1 MECYVAST
9 IFVID
14 SSPAVRRMVEQIST
28 PEGYDVIGFQD
39 GPTALEAARKLSPN
53 LIITDYHLDNMTFSG
68 FCKEVHKL
76 DHLTETYIIAL
87 TGTTDKLDE
96 SHLKSLGVKAFL
108 KKPFQSDNLLD
119 IIKDLDQANVS
130 TNGSR
135 KKKRAWPPTSSAT
148 DSDDDEPLEEPADET
163 QDQQEDLNLT
173 IAFPVQTEPP
183 AKKESPMA
191 PAAPAPATA
200 RQPASEPEDAMK
212 GLFEQ
217 LLQSMSEK
225 TEKKIADMLPQ
236 MVGNKLAGLV
246 AKAVETEVQQQLGA
260 GLSQERLTQVIEP
273 LLTKELPKVLTSGLA
288 VLEPIIRHSI
298 FEVAG
303 PMIQE
308 NIEQM
313 VREQTE
319 MVNTTL
325 PDVVREHLKLIED
338 RVQEEIKRAATA
350 QTQKLADEIVR
361 AAADEQ
367 IQQAVQKLIPTI
379 AEDQIKAEI
388 ARLIQAA

>member
-1 MECYVAST
+1 VAST

-28 PEGYDVIGFQD
+28 PAGYDVVGFQD

-76 DHLTETYIIAL
+76 DNLTETYIIAL
-87 TGTTDKLDE
+87 TGATDKLDE
-96 SHLKSLGVKAFL
+96 SHLKSLGFKAFL

-119 IIKDLDQANVS
+119 IIKDLDQAGAA
-130 TNGSR
+130 TNGS

-148 DSDDDEPLEEPADET
+148 DSDDELLDELADEG
-163 QDQQEDLNLT
+163 QDEEEDLSLT
-173 IAFPVQTEPP
+173 IPFPAQTKPP
-183 AKKESPMA
+183 VKKETPMS
-191 PAAPAPATA
+191 PAAPAMAA
-200 RQPASEPEDAMK
+200 AKQPAAEPEDAMK
-212 GLFEQ
+212 GLFGQ

-225 TEKKIADMLPQ
+225 TEKKIAELLPQ
-236 MVGNKLAGLV
+236 LVGNELAGLV
-246 AKAVETEVQQQLGA
+246 AKAVEAEVHQQLGA
-260 GLSQERLTQVIEP
+260 GLSQERLTQIIEP
-273 LLTKELPKVLTSGLA
+273 LLTRELPKVMTSEMA

-298 FEVAG
+298 FEIAS
-303 PMIQE
+303 PLIQD
-308 NIEQM
+308 NIERM
-313 VREQTE
+313 VREQAET
-319 MVNTTL
+319 VNSIL
-325 PDVVREHLKLIED
+325 PDVVREHLKSIEE
-338 RVQEEIKRAATA
+338 RVQEEIKQAATA
-350 QTQKLADEIVR
+350 QTEKLAAEMVR

-367 IQQAVQKLIPTI
+367 IQQAAQKLIPTI

>member
-1 MECYVAST
+1 MAST

-14 SSPAVRRMVEQIST
+14 SSPAVRRMVEQISA
-28 PEGYDVIGFQD
+28 PAGYDVVGFQD

-76 DHLTETYIIAL
+76 DNLTETYIIAL
-87 TGTTDKLDE
+87 TGATDKLDE

-119 IIKDLDQANVS
+119 IIKDLDQVS
-130 TNGSR
+130 AATNGS

-148 DSDDDEPLEEPADET
+148 DSDDELLDELADEG
-163 QDQQEDLNLT
+163 QDEEEDLSLT
-173 IAFPVQTEPP
+173 IPFPAQTKPP
-183 AKKESPMA
+183 VKKETPMS
-191 PAAPAPATA
+191 PAAPAITA
-200 RQPASEPEDAMK
+200 AKQPAAEPEDAMK
-212 GLFEQ
+212 GLFGQ

-225 TEKKIADMLPQ
+225 TEKKIAELLPQ
-236 MVGNKLAGLV
+236 LVGNELAGLV
-246 AKAVETEVQQQLGA
+246 AKAVEAEVHQQLGA
-260 GLSQERLTQVIEP
+260 GLSQERLTQIIEP
-273 LLTKELPKVLTSGLA
+273 LLTKELPKVMTSEMA

-298 FEVAG
+298 FEIAS
-303 PMIQE
+303 PLIQD
-308 NIEQM
+308 NIERM
-313 VREQTE
+313 VREQAET
-319 MVNTTL
+319 VNSIL
-325 PDVVREHLKLIED
+325 PDVVREHLKSIEE
-338 RVQEEIKRAATA
+338 RVQEEIKQAATA
-350 QTQKLADEIVR
+350 QTEKLAAEIVR

-367 IQQAVQKLIPTI
+367 IQQAAQKLIPTI